1 MSNQNGR
8 IYIDTSTT
16 PHKGISI
23 ADIQTVLGSQRNDIG
38 GLIVNGNINPW
49 AKYKP
54 TRANGLNPADW
65 WKGEIKSIYGSATGG
80 YTYGFSISEYTSLAN
95 LKSAMDSNNFGW
107 VYEKPRGASYGT
119 NGEWFRF
126 LDFNEYINNATSP
139 FYRFG
144 LEGESF
150 PTIDTFPAYLYVDF
164 TRSTN
169 ELAAGDFDMFN
180 DWYFGVAV
188 YGGGSGQLVGKGT
201 STVQFG
207 QQSDAARCVTMILPV
222 RAQGPCYLYPFF
234 SYNQITW
241 SDAAS
246 EPAGNQRYIP
256 LPIGRETINVVSG
269 GLIAGLDFAFGTGGS
284 VVYVS
289 SSGRL
294 TINFPA
300 LSVTNTNNSQ
310 RQITKSNIYYQVYI
324 QKMSDQSSHW
334 EGNMTTM
341 GLSGPVPIAAGAT
354 ETVFSSGTSKVL
366 NNPSGTGTIA
376 GSSSTMN
383 LFDFIDNVGG
393 SFATDYG
400 TSVLMWYYDPDH
412 VDYLPIDATFVY
424 P

>member
-1 MSNQNGR
+1 MAHDNNR
-8 IYIDTSTT
+8 IYIGST
-16 PHKGISI
+16 GIEI
-23 ADIQTVLGSQRNDIG
+23 ADIQSVFGSARNDIG
-38 GLIVNGNINPW
+38 ALYTNGTINEW
-49 AKYKP
+49 AKFKP
-54 TRANGLNPADW
+54 TRANGVNPTDP
-65 WKGEIKSIYGSATGG
+65 WKGEKKSIYGSAAQQ
-80 YTYGFSISEYTSLAN
+80 YTYGFSLKEYSSLATM
-95 LKSAMDSNNFGW
+95 KTDMDNNDFGW
-107 VYEKPRGASYGT
+107 VYERPRGASYGT
-119 NGEWFRF
+119 NGEYFRF
-126 LDFNEYINNATSP
+126 MDVNGYIKNATCP
-139 FYRFG
+139 FFRFG
-144 LEGESF
+144 LADEDF

-164 TRSTN
+164 TRTTA
-169 ELAAGDFDMFN
+169 ELAAGDFDLFD

-188 YGGGSGQLVGKGT
+188 YGGGSRQLVGKGT
-201 STVQFG
+201 STEKFG
-207 QQSDAARCVTMILPV
+207 QQSDAARCVTMELPV
-222 RAQGPCYLYPFF
+222 RAAGQCYLYPFF
-234 SYNQITW
+234 SYHQIAW
-241 SDAAS
+241 SDSAT
-246 EPAGNQRYIP
+246 EPAGVQRYIP

-269 GLIAGLDFAFGTGGS
+269 GLLAGLEFDFGTGGS
-284 VVYVS
+284 VEYVS
-289 SSGRL
+289 SNGRL

-310 RQITKSNIYYQVYI
+310 KQITKGNIYYQVYI
-324 QKMSDQSSHW
+324 QKMSDPSSHW

-354 ETVFSSGTSKVL
+354 ATVFSSGTSKVL